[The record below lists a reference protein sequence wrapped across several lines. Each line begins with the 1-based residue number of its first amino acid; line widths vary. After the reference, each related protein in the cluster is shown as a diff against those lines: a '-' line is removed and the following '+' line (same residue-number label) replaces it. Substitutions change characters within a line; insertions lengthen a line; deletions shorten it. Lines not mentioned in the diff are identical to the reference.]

1 MHAWLNYRG
10 NQLQGYLP
18 LLSVILPIAVFNPPG
33 RTRLPSDEGII
44 ILRLNV
50 SDDSTMSSSMTNMFT
65 VVLENPGAK
74 VALIG
79 VEE

>member
-1 MHAWLNYRG
+1 MHAWFNYRG

-18 LLSVILPIAVFNPPG
+18 LLSVILPIAVFNLPG